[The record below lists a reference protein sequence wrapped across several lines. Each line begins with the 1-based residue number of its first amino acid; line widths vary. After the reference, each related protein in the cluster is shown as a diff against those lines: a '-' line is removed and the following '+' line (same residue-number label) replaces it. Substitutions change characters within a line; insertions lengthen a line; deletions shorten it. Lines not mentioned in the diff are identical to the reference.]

1 MAIDNDAFGQA
12 LEKRIAKIE
21 ADRENGSNRD
31 FDAWDKAELDYLT
44 AACERLA
51 RGDPAEEVRAR
62 AAREL
67 PALEES
73 VAREES
79 CPTFDWY
86 DDHHYEKVYSGQLAA
101 CRFILRT
108 YEEPSQA

>member
-1 MAIDNDAFGQA
+1 MKIDNDAFRQI
-12 LEKRIAKIE
+12 LEARIAKI
-21 ADRENGSNRD
+21 AANRERGSNPD

-44 AACERLA
+44 ATLERLVN
-51 RGDPAEEVRAR
+51 GESAEEVHAR

-79 CPTFDWY
+79 CSTFDWY
-86 DDHHYEKVYSGQLAA
+86 DDHHYEKIYSGQLAA
-101 CRFILRT
+101 CRAILRIF
-108 YEEPSQA
+108 EKPSQ